1 MKKPDFKDLKKLIK
15 AINDTNDAF
24 KSIYAE
30 KDSQENRIKAICK
43 RMASEKAR
51 ESLGEFSVEE
61 LKNAKVGIRVAA
73 LQEAGYTDLGKIA
86 KATDYDIRN
95 IEGIGE
101 KQIEAIRH
109 IITEFAN
116 SLSSRVSI
124 VLDANDPELITEMYR
139 YLKSEDV
146 RRDAQEPA
154 KNLDLYAA
162 KVASSG
168 IILGGFGWLFSGND
182 KKTRTINMVAEIYE
196 FCNSDF
202 FEKLLGLI
210 DRYHCAINSLSEDAV
225 QAFTLNGADFY
236 ALLEKLGSGSGNRPF
251 IYDSIPG
258 QLAEEISSMQLSQ
271 KTFRGNLRV
280 YQEFGAKYILH
291 QSKVLLGDE
300 MGLGKTIQ
308 AIAAM
313 AHIQE
318 TTDGLCH
325 FLVVCPASVL
335 VNWSKELSKFSN
347 IDAYILHGQTLDDAF
362 DRWRDHGGAAI
373 TNYESMGKI
382 VDRIDNHMTLE
393 MLVIDEAHYIK
404 NPDAKRTMY
413 IRRLDNESKRILMMT
428 GTPLENRVDE
438 MCNLI
443 DFVRPDMTKEV
454 RGMAHLSHVPE
465 FREALSPVY
474 LRRTRTQ
481 VLKELPPIDEK
492 QEWCEMS
499 FDDQKAY
506 TAAVMNRNFQY
517 MRRVGFLQ
525 ENIKTSAKTCRL
537 LELCN
542 EAKVEGRKVVVYSFF
557 RDTISKV
564 AAILGDKCVGVI
576 SGDTPVAH
584 RQDIVDRFGE
594 AKDGSI
600 LLCQIIAG
608 GVGLNIQA
616 ASMVIFCEPQ
626 IKPSLTSQALS
637 RVYRMG
643 QVRNVTVYHLLCPET
658 IDEEM
663 MLVLEQKQNEFDNY
677 AGESVLAGAFDNLMD
692 KEWISDVI
700 EKESKKYLP
709 AVL

>member
-1 MKKPDFKDLKKLIK
+1 
-15 AINDTNDAF
+15 
-24 KSIYAE
+24 
-30 KDSQENRIKAICK
+30 
-43 RMASEKAR
+43 
-51 ESLGEFSVEE
+51 
-61 LKNAKVGIRVAA
+61 
-73 LQEAGYTDLGKIA
+73 
-86 KATDYDIRN
+86 
-95 IEGIGE
+95 
-101 KQIEAIRH
+101 
-109 IITEFAN
+109 
-116 SLSSRVSI
+116 
-124 VLDANDPELITEMYR
+124 
-139 YLKSEDV
+139 
-146 RRDAQEPA
+146 
-154 KNLDLYAA
+154 
-162 KVASSG
+162 
-168 IILGGFGWLFSGND
+168 
-182 KKTRTINMVAEIYE
+182 
-196 FCNSDF
+196 
-202 FEKLLGLI
+202 
-210 DRYHCAINSLSEDAV
+210 
-225 QAFTLNGADFY
+225 
-236 ALLEKLGSGSGNRPF
+236 
-251 IYDSIPG
+251 
-258 QLAEEISSMQLSQ
+258 MQLSQ

-506 TAAVMNRNFQY
+506 TAAVMNRNFQD

-525 ENIKTSAKTCRL
+525 EDIKTSAKTCRL

-542 EAKVEGRKVVVYSFF
+542 EAKAEGRKVVVYSFF

-564 AAILGDKCVGVI
+564 AAILGDKCIGVI

>member
-1 MKKPDFKDLKKLIK
+1 MNKPDFKDLKKLIK

-30 KDSQENRIKAICK
+30 KDSQESRIKAICK

-139 YLKSEDV
+139 YLKSEEV
-146 RRDAQEPA
+146 RREAQEPA

-236 ALLEKLGSGSGNRPF
+236 ALLEKLGSSSGNRPF
-251 IYDSIPG
+251 IYDSISG

-271 KTFRGNLRV
+271 NTFRGNLRV

-382 VDRIDNHMTLE
+382 VNRIDNHMTLE

-506 TAAVMNRNFQY
+506 TAAVMNRNFID

-525 ENIKTSAKTCRL
+525 EDIKTSAKTCRL

-542 EAKVEGRKVVVYSFF
+542 EAKTEGRKVVVYSFF

-564 AAILGDKCVGVI
+564 AAILGDKCIGVI

-643 QVRNVTVYHLLCPET
+643 QVSNVTVYHLLCPET

>member
-1 MKKPDFKDLKKLIK
+1 MNKPDFKDLKKLIK

-30 KDSQENRIKAICK
+30 KDSQESRIKAICK

-139 YLKSEDV
+139 YLKSEEV
-146 RRDAQEPA
+146 RREAQEPA

-236 ALLEKLGSGSGNRPF
+236 ALLEKLGSSSGNRPF
-251 IYDSIPG
+251 IYDSISG

-271 KTFRGNLRV
+271 NTFRGNLRV

-382 VDRIDNHMTLE
+382 VNRIDNHMTLE

-506 TAAVMNRNFQY
+506 TAAVMNRNFID
-517 MRRVGFLQ
+517 MRRVSFLQ
-525 ENIKTSAKTCRL
+525 EDIKTSAKTCRL

-542 EAKVEGRKVVVYSFF
+542 EAKAEGRKVVVYSFF

-564 AAILGDKCVGVI
+564 AAILGDKCIGVI

-643 QVRNVTVYHLLCPET
+643 QVSNVTVYHLLCPET